1 MNVICMLEK
10 LLWEAVNVY
19 QLCGSLK
26 EHFTEVTPYC
36 QSNRYIFDHFAEAH
50 CQGLISKK
58 DSSGSQ
64 LTERTGTIKTA
75 VEPLKS
81 SNMIVSSKSH
91 NYKTHLIDRDS
102 RRRAFVWAKCLFESV
117 DGNFLIA
124 FIEVNCR
131 SAIVTVNGNQAEELK
146 SYHERLKKDA
156 VTKVKERPAT
166 GK

>member
-1 MNVICMLEK
+1 MFINCVVHWK
-10 LLWEAVNVY
+10 NT
-19 QLCGSLK
+19 SLK
-26 EHFTEVTPYC
+26 WLHVVRATGISLT
-36 QSNRYIFDHFAEAH
+36 ILLKLTAK
-50 CQGLISKK
+50 GLLISKK

-131 SAIVTVNGNQAEELK
+131 SAIVTINGNQAEELK

-156 VTKVKERPAT
+156 ITKVKERPAT
-166 GK
+166 GKWEWLAKVTSKSD